1 MTTLRRLREE
11 DGFTIV
17 EAMVAVTILAVGISL
32 TIQPVMASLR
42 RIADAR
48 TISVAEN
55 LAQAEIESLRA
66 LSYADV
72 GLPGRTPSGVLD
84 AFHEVTVEGRVY
96 SVEVDVRYAGSLTGL
111 DVIPQGGDGV
121 EGAWD
126 PGVDY
131 KVVKVTVTAEGRES
145 DPVVMETIVSPGSVG
160 AHEGIANARVY
171 LAAYEPFAS
180 STHDL
185 PSLKIQ
191 ASPAAP
197 IASALYADQQ
207 VFPAIP
213 PADYTVTLDDA
224 DGWIIHPDDV
234 LTGAD
239 RLHVTAGTLAETTLR
254 VYRPATLLLTVVD
267 YSTGLPVIAPRL
279 AYKNLVS
286 LQTITLASGVLTAT
300 GLIPDAYDLMV
311 TASGYETWTLSSVN
325 IPGNYPDPVH
335 NLTVRMQPIGSSTTT
350 TTTTTIAS
358 TTTTTQ
364 AGATTTTTVAATTT
378 TTTIPA
384 NSRLVTFTVKDSSG
398 RVVNG
403 ATVTITRPGYPT
415 IVVTTDDHG
424 QASYNLVR
432 NVTYTANASTAWGH
446 GSVSKT
452 LDPDRVSAL
461 ELKMTRPSGKG
472 TLILQSGDNAEF
484 LYRPSGDGAWTVLP
498 ANYQDEASFV
508 GSPGQYDVAKRCLA
522 TGAVLGQKTVSVS
535 KNKNVSTSISGWC
548 P

>member
-300 GLIPDAYDLMV
+300 GLIPDAYDLTV

-335 NLTVRMQPIGSSTTT
+335 NLTVRMQPIGSST

>member
-121 EGAWD
+121 EGTWD

-171 LAAYEPFAS
+171 LAAYEPFVP

-234 LTGAD
+234 VGGAD

-350 TTTTTIAS
+350 TTTIAS

-446 GSVSKT
+446 GPVSKT